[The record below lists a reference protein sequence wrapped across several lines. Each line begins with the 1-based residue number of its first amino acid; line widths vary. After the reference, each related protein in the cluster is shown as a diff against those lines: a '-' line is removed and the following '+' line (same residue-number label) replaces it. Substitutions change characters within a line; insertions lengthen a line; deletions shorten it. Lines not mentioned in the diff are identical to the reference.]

1 MMDTMPLVKSHITV
15 SLDGY
20 CAGPDQSRDAPLG
33 VGGEQLHR
41 WMFPADDGEPHPVD
55 AAVRDEILAGVGA
68 FVMGRNMFGGRSANG
83 QWDLDWQGWWGDDPP
98 YHGPVFVLT
107 HVPREPLEMAG
118 GTTFFFVTD
127 GIEDAV
133 ARARQAAGDRD
144 VSVAGGASTVQQAL
158 NAGLLDELSVNLS
171 PVLLGAGER
180 LLDGLDGV
188 GFEQVQSRASDLA
201 THVRYRVVR
210 D

>member
-1 MMDTMPLVKSHITV
+1 MMGPMSVVKSHITV

-20 CAGPDQSRDAPLG
+20 SSGPGQSRDTPLG
-33 VGGEQLHR
+33 AGGEGLHR
-41 WMFPADDGEPHPVD
+41 WMFPPQEGEQHPVD
-55 AAVRDEILAGVGA
+55 AEVREEILGGIGA
-68 FVMGRNMFGGRSANG
+68 FVMGRNMFGGRAPDGS
-83 QWDLDWQGWWGDDPP
+83 WDPDWQGWWGDEPP
-98 YHGPVFVLT
+98 YHGPVYVLT
-107 HVPREPLEMAG
+107 HVPREPLKMAG

-133 ARARQAAGDRD
+133 ARAREAAGDRD

-158 NAGLLDELSVNLS
+158 NAGLLDELSVNIS
-171 PVLLGAGER
+171 PVLLGGGAR
-180 LLDGLDGV
+180 LLDGVDGIAL
-188 GFEQVQSRASDLA
+188 EQVRSRGSDLA